1 MINWIIISSQD
12 NRLGPFRTR
21 KRRGRT
27 RKRRG
32 QGNLPTGTFSGNM
45 PCIYIPCNTYTR
57 TRLIHSV
64 ICIWQTLFCLQRGSR
79 QISAE
84 ALRDRLISQFYL
96 YRSFLLVSRIDG
108 RMFIIY
114 TYISRSEQTAS
125 CSTSSA
131 TRLAHENVRTYSNPI
146 LKIKGHQ

>member
-12 NRLGPFRTR
+12 NRLGPFRI
-21 KRRGRT
+21 

-32 QGNLPTGTFSGNM
+32 QGNLPTGTILGNM

-108 RMFIIY
+108 RVFIIY
-114 TYISRSEQTAS
+114 TYLDVQN
-125 CSTSSA
+125 
-131 TRLAHENVRTYSNPI
+131 RLHLSKKSFEKESLMCNFARRAKAFLPCFV
-146 LKIKGHQ
+146 IKW